1 MKIAYLDC
9 FSGISGN
16 MMLGALLDAG
26 LELAAL
32 ERALSLLGVGGFEL
46 AVNRVQRGGLT
57 GLHVEV
63 LTAEK
68 GVTRH
73 LGDIEEIIESSH
85 LAPSV
90 QERSV
95 AVFRRLAD
103 AEARVHGEPVEKI
116 HFHEVGA
123 LDAIVDI
130 VGSVA
135 GLELLGVDQIY
146 SSPVHIGRGTVEC
159 AHGILPVPAPAT
171 AYLLQGV
178 PVYGRDID
186 SELVTPTGAALLTT
200 LATGYGSAPPMRVDR
215 IGYGAGTRTLPLPN
229 LLRISIGEALDHGE
243 GYEHDIATVVETNID
258 DMNPQLYEH
267 VMNKL
272 FARGALDVTLTPI
285 QMKHNRP
292 GVQLSIL
299 VTDEHLEEVIETV
312 LAETTAIGI
321 RSYPTHRWK
330 LARER
335 LLVQTRYGTIGVKV
349 ARRGERILNLAP
361 EYRECA
367 TAAERYGVAV
377 KMVYQEVSAAAWAQV
392 GSEERDIIT
401 GDRERKGNDAR
412 HSVQDC

>member
-1 MKIAYLDC
+1 
-9 FSGISGN
+9 

-32 ERALSLLGVGGFEL
+32 ERELALLRVGGFQLE
-46 AVNRVQRGGLT
+46 VNRVQRSGLT

-63 LTAEK
+63 LTAEQ
-68 GVTRH
+68 GVARHRH
-73 LGDIEEIIESSH
+73 LGDIEEIIESSD
-85 LAPSV
+85 LAPIV
-90 QERSV
+90 RERSV

-103 AEARVHGEPVEKI
+103 AEARVHGEPVEQI

-135 GLELLGVDQIY
+135 GLGLLGVDQIY

-159 AHGILPVPAPAT
+159 AHGVLPVPAPAT
-171 AYLLQGV
+171 AHLLQGV

-186 SELVTPTGAALLTT
+186 AELVTPTGAALLTT
-200 LATGYGSAPPMRVDR
+200 LATGYGFAPPMRVDR
-215 IGYGAGTRTLPLPN
+215 IGYGAGTRILPSPN
-229 LLRISIGEALDHGE
+229 LLRISIGEALGSGE
-243 GYEHDIATVVETNID
+243 GYEHDMATVVETNID
-258 DMNPQLYEH
+258 DMNPELYEH
-267 VMNKL
+267 VMKML

-299 VTDEHLEEVIETV
+299 VTDERLEEIIETV
-312 LAETTAIGI
+312 FAETTAIGV
-321 RSYPTHRWK
+321 RSYPTQRRK

-335 LLVQTRYGTIGVKV
+335 LLVHTRYGTIGVKV
-349 ARRGERILNLAP
+349 ARHGERVLNVAP

-367 TAAERYGVAV
+367 TAADRDGVPV
-377 KMVYQEVSAAAWAQV
+377 KKVYQEALAAAWARV
-392 GSEERDIIT
+392 GQEE
-401 GDRERKGNDAR
+401 
-412 HSVQDC
+412 QDHETA

>member
-1 MKIAYLDC
+1 
-9 FSGISGN
+9 
-16 MMLGALLDAG
+16 
-26 LELAAL
+26 
-32 ERALSLLGVGGFEL
+32 
-46 AVNRVQRGGLT
+46 
-57 GLHVEV
+57 
-63 LTAEK
+63 
-68 GVTRH
+68 
-73 LGDIEEIIESSH
+73 
-85 LAPSV
+85 
-90 QERSV
+90 
-95 AVFRRLAD
+95 
-103 AEARVHGEPVEKI
+103 
-116 HFHEVGA
+116 
-123 LDAIVDI
+123 
-130 VGSVA
+130 
-135 GLELLGVDQIY
+135 
-146 SSPVHIGRGTVEC
+146 
-159 AHGILPVPAPAT
+159 
-171 AYLLQGV
+171 
-178 PVYGRDID
+178 
-186 SELVTPTGAALLTT
+186 
-200 LATGYGSAPPMRVDR
+200 
-215 IGYGAGTRTLPLPN
+215 
-229 LLRISIGEALDHGE
+229 
-243 GYEHDIATVVETNID
+243 
-258 DMNPQLYEH
+258 
-267 VMNKL
+267 MNKL